1 MSTTNEFRVQYIDD
15 VDPFNVLASLKH
27 AEPTVPKRYSF
38 IADTPLCDQVAGLK
52 RYLRAPHKI
61 DVVALLYYRRE
72 ENEVKQLDI
81 DATLS
86 ELMSEHGIVPD
97 KAGTI
102 VLRTKLSVRVH
113 TIIETLLNA
122 EGNKLRQALFSL
134 KRMFQDDEDL
144 VLEFVFN
151 QGLNALVNVGK
162 DSDQTFQQYIIKALG
177 EVAVYVDGMNGL
189 MACNELIQWL
199 YLLTESKARMVVKAA
214 LELLVV
220 FVNYSEQSDTSTAN
234 LSAKGVDSPRMN
246 SPEGLSTAL
255 LFKDAVDIV
264 SENRGL
270 KPWFFL
276 INLIDEKSSADAD
289 VQAMAMSLI
298 NKTLGGLSDEENFY
312 DVVDCLETL
321 GIESCMIYHKN
332 KKKNAD
338 LQKEFDKY
346 EETISQ
352 AYNIEYETAGRSR
365 KLVRTSTTILPQAST
380 PTAPPAP
387 RRSQSVKPDVGE
399 QPSLD
404 LSSLLKEIGPA
415 EVPKS
420 QLKPPLPPSALSTKK
435 DAQTSSSAVEDRDK
449 TKVTQTG
456 SKTEQSV
463 KGKSLPQDSKSK
475 VTDQPLSKSKDL
487 SGDESGKQKS
497 SGVKEST
504 SQTAPGSALPSSL
517 LTTTSTTSL
526 ASPAQA
532 TRPSSAKAAVGSAGQ
547 GSPSLS
553 SRSGSALTTSV
564 STGSQP
570 ILAVTTATTTPT
582 RPGSASPTLARTS
595 GAQTTTTS
603 AISARPGSA
612 QGLAKDSVMTTPS
625 SPSPVRPST
634 ASAAPSTQ
642 STPSTRSSSSTQV
655 TPSTQST
662 PTTQP
667 SSTRS
672 SSSTQPT
679 PTTQPSS
686 TQSTPTT
693 RSSSS
698 TQSTPTTRSSSSTQ
712 PTPTTRSSSS
722 TQSTPTTQPSSS
734 TQSTS
739 QSASSTPVTSSA
751 ASARPGTTA
760 QTSASPTLS
769 RPGSAQGAPSRTA
782 PKSADPTP
790 SAAPTIIQSTAALT
804 TSSSPSPSRASAAV
818 TPGSSLRAA
827 QSPRLSATTPPTA
840 ATPTTTRS
848 VSVTTTGAV
857 TSTTPS
863 RTGPLVSPASSASR
877 SALTQAAAPLDP
889 GPVGVASVDPTPP
902 LTAAKRGSPGS
913 SSSPSLVSLNS
924 VPTASAT
931 HPSLTTAP
939 PSPPS
944 PPINTSSSSE
954 PLQSSNDAVLLRV
967 QNGFEDITLCSSRT
981 RERRT
986 SWTRG
991 KDNSDETSSKRSS
1004 AADKSPEK
1012 SPEHCQE
1019 AWESGGTQNRH
1030 RAPHSNAE
1038 HSGN

>member
-134 KRMFQDDEDL
+134 KRMMMRTLF
-144 VLEFVFN
+144 LEFVFN

-399 QPSLD
+399 QPTQAA
-404 LSSLLKEIGPA
+404 P
-415 EVPKS
+415 
-420 QLKPPLPPSALSTKK
+420 PPSALSTKK

-553 SRSGSALTTSV
+553 SSHHGNHNAYQTRFCISDSGTDQWGTNHNDLCYLSTTWLCTGPGQRLCHDHTLISIPCSTKHSISCSFNTIYPFNSIFLVNTSYPFNTIYPYNTTFFNTIFLVNTTYPYNTTFFNTVYSYNAIIFFNTIYPYNAIIFFNTTYPYNAIVFFNTIYPYNTTFFLNAIYITICIFNTGYIISRFSSPRYNSTDLSLSNSV
-564 STGSQP
+564 SSRIG
-570 ILAVTTATTTPT
+570 
-582 RPGSASPTLARTS
+582 PG
-595 GAQTTTTS
+595 
-603 AISARPGSA
+603 
-612 QGLAKDSVMTTPS
+612 
-625 SPSPVRPST
+625 
-634 ASAAPSTQ
+634 
-642 STPSTRSSSSTQV
+642 
-655 TPSTQST
+655 
-662 PTTQP
+662 
-667 SSTRS
+667 
-672 SSSTQPT
+672 
-679 PTTQPSS
+679 
-686 TQSTPTT
+686 
-693 RSSSS
+693 
-698 TQSTPTTRSSSSTQ
+698 
-712 PTPTTRSSSS
+712 
-722 TQSTPTTQPSSS
+722 
-734 TQSTS
+734 
-739 QSASSTPVTSSA
+739 
-751 ASARPGTTA
+751 
-760 QTSASPTLS
+760 
-769 RPGSAQGAPSRTA
+769 
-782 PKSADPTP
+782 
-790 SAAPTIIQSTAALT
+790 
-804 TSSSPSPSRASAAV
+804 
-818 TPGSSLRAA
+818 
-827 QSPRLSATTPPTA
+827 
-840 ATPTTTRS
+840 
-848 VSVTTTGAV
+848 
-857 TSTTPS
+857 
-863 RTGPLVSPASSASR
+863 
-877 SALTQAAAPLDP
+877 
-889 GPVGVASVDPTPP
+889 
-902 LTAAKRGSPGS
+902 
-913 SSSPSLVSLNS
+913 
-924 VPTASAT
+924 
-931 HPSLTTAP
+931 
-939 PSPPS
+939 
-944 PPINTSSSSE
+944 
-954 PLQSSNDAVLLRV
+954 
-967 QNGFEDITLCSSRT
+967 CSI
-981 RERRT
+981 
-986 SWTRG
+986 
-991 KDNSDETSSKRSS
+991 
-1004 AADKSPEK
+1004 
-1012 SPEHCQE
+1012 
-1019 AWESGGTQNRH
+1019 
-1030 RAPHSNAE
+1030 
-1038 HSGN
+1038 